1 MKYGIFSIATSA
13 LSGAP
18 ATLAYCGG
26 VAIPFEVAFWTG
38 VIGQFAALAL
48 FSIHAFGNGRG

>member
-1 MKYGIFSIATSA
+1 MKYGIYGLAISA

-26 VAIPFEVAFWTG
+26 VNIPFEVAFWTG

-48 FSIHAFGNGRG
+48 FSIYAFGNGRG